1 MRVSDSA
8 MRDEQMMTR
17 HHRPRWRRG
26 GHPQLLAF
34 GGGPRHWLC
43 CLWIMAADGCQII
56 PYFDPVNVRVTEA

>member
-1 MRVSDSA
+1 MRVGDSA

-34 GGGPRHWLC
+34 GGGPPAIGCAACGSWPL
-43 CLWIMAADGCQII
+43 MAA
-56 PYFDPVNVRVTEA
+56 R